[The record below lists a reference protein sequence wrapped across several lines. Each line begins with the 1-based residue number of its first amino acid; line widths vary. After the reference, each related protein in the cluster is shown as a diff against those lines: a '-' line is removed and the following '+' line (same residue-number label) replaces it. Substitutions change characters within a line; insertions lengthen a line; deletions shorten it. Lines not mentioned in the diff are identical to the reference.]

1 MSRTYVIYKI
11 KSLDSTID
19 YCYVGSTQNFIK
31 RKWNH
36 KSRCNTMHKKND
48 NKLYNTIRENGGWIN
63 FQMTPIEEYLCDT
76 PLQARMR
83 EQVLI
88 DEIEKNK
95 LNSINAFI
103 SVEDKQDQIAKRKK
117 EYEFKK
123 RKQIAEQ
130 IAEQIKDFYFKNKD
144 QMEKQ
149 QKEYNLKTLDQMKEY
164 YFKNREQ
171 IAEQQQEFYVKSRDK
186 IAELQKGYRAVNKDK
201 AQRYYTWRK
210 ISKEFLSILL
220 DE

>member
-11 KSLDSTID
+11 KSLDQKID

-36 KSRCNTMHKKND
+36 KSRCNVINKKND
-48 NKLYNTIRENGGWIN
+48 NKLYNTIRENGGWDN
-63 FQMTPIEEYLCDT
+63 FEMTPIEEYLCDT

-103 SVEDKQDQIAKRKK
+103 SVEDRLDHIA
-117 EYEFKK
+117 
-123 RKQIAEQ
+123 
-130 IAEQIKDFYFKNKD
+130 
-144 QMEKQ
+144 KQ
-149 QKEYNLKTLDQMKEY
+149 QKEYYYKNRDKKKNIILKTETK
-164 YFKNREQ
+164 
-171 IAEQQQEFYVKSRDK
+171 
-186 IAELQKGYRAVNKDK
+186 
-201 AQRYYTWRK
+201 
-210 ISKEFLSILL
+210 
-220 DE
+220 